1 MDSCGPRPTVC
12 PPFTHS
18 FKMYTTRLFFQELK
32 AADKTRWKA
41 CFQFMMKE
49 FGMSLQCNR
58 FDVGNSNE
66 AAIADVIK
74 RMGRRATVH
83 TNAKRIDIEVED
95 AIKFSIKYSSTGN
108 IRLHNS
114 LGSNRDLEMTDTLL
128 VTPTEWWFL
137 DTALMAEHGVA
148 VADYL
153 KNCDDCLELR
163 RKVLTHLRKA
173 KYPLMFEFVLDL
185 PTTCKNRPTYEVF
198 YEYVCAQVPE

>member
-12 PPFTHS
+12 APFTHS
-18 FKMYTTRLFFQELK
+18 FKMYTTRLFFHDLQH
-32 AADKTRWKA
+32 ADKTLYKTR
-41 CFQFMMKE
+41 FQFMMKH

-58 FDVGNSNE
+58 FDVGNAHE
-66 AAIADVIK
+66 RLIADVVTGMGK
-74 RMGRRATVH
+74 RAVVH

-173 KYPLMFEFVLDL
+173 KYPLVFPFDLEFSDE
-185 PTTCKNRPTYEVF
+185 CENRPTYEVF